1 MTTDVQTAQAS
12 GAEFGVIFDAAL
24 HAALQ
29 RWQLETGRTL
39 RHWLEGHC
47 TGFAETLA
55 GFLGKP
61 ACLASV
67 LASDGNVH
75 HVVVMLGDLVIDA
88 RGVNTSESLIAQ
100 INREATACG
109 SSLKALAVIPFQREH
124 AELLKEPSKSQL
136 RMLRGCISTP
146 AMRRV
151 RREARRLAAKR
162 AAPRQ
167 RIRVHALLAAKVA
180 YMMGRKFEEGDWAE
194 VYCKAKGIPVRG
206 WSNLNIDIMHEGL
219 GVEHKMLCYR
229 SDADLAEAFGQTFM
243 HPAAT
248 RSIRVPPTNISAE
261 KAMREIFQQYAA
273 LIQQR
278 TKKVRETAPKGKES
292 DMRTGWLLWQ
302 ESLRQ
307 FLYFEEPMSAPDPKY
322 FYAEWHDSGGGAR
335 KASRNLWVF
344 DKATGHKR
352 YSITTSAGAKIQ
364 PYFDV
369 PPPNDPNVYLFTVIG
384 EVIGVGLVRV
394 WLTLATF
401 RELKRVLG
409 EFDTAKLSDFV
420 LRKLEGVSAS
430 LTVREG
436 NEPAAESV
444 VLTADAYLKLK
455 AVFPGVNDDN
465 SFQLFLEFLGK

>member
-1 MTTDVQTAQAS
+1 MAKVQTLPA
-12 GAEFGVIFDAAL
+12 FKPD
-24 HAALQ
+24 Q
-29 RWQLETGRTL
+29 RT
-39 RHWLEGHC
+39 
-47 TGFAETLA
+47 
-55 GFLGKP
+55 
-61 ACLASV
+61 
-67 LASDGNVH
+67 
-75 HVVVMLGDLVIDA
+75 
-88 RGVNTSESLIAQ
+88 
-100 INREATACG
+100 
-109 SSLKALAVIPFQREH
+109 
-124 AELLKEPSKSQL
+124 
-136 RMLRGCISTP
+136 
-146 AMRRV
+146 
-151 RREARRLAAKR
+151 R
-162 AAPRQ
+162 A
-167 RIRVHALLAAKVA
+167 HALLAAKVA

-194 VYCKAKGIPVRG
+194 VYCKAKGIPVKG
-206 WSNLNIDIMHEGL
+206 CSNLNIDIMHDGL

-248 RSIRVPPTNISAE
+248 RSIRVPATSVAADD
-261 KAMREIFQQYAA
+261 AMREIFQQYAA

-278 TKKVRETAPKGKES
+278 TKKVRETAAAGKEP

-307 FLYFEEPMSAPDPKY
+307 FLYFEEPMLAPDPKY
-322 FYAEWHDSGGGAR
+322 FYAEWRDSGGGAR

-344 DKATGHKR
+344 DKTTGHKR

-384 EVIGVGLVRV
+384 EVIGVGMVRV
-394 WLTLATF
+394 WLTIATF

-409 EFDTAKLSDFV
+409 EFDTAKLSEFV
-420 LRKLEGVSAS
+420 LRKLEGISPS

-444 VLTADAYLKLK
+444 LLNAEAYLKLK

-465 SFQLFLEFLGK
+465 SFQLLLEFLGKQ